1 MQLCLTCK
9 QIYWIGT
16 VLSQAIFVVEV
27 SLIAPSLLLALRFV
41 SRTTKSNHL
50 MYSEGFMK
58 DFMILI
64 NLSHQI

>member
-1 MQLCLTCK
+1 
-9 QIYWIGT
+9 